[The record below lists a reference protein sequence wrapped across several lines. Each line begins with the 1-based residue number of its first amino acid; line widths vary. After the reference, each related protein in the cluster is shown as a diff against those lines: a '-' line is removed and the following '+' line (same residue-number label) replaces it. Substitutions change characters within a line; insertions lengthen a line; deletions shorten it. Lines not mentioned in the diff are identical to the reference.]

1 MGEESDPG
9 VASVDAGG
17 GERFGGA
24 RGVLESCDGREILA
38 SGAPRRWWA
47 PRGSYERPISR
58 AFARR
63 PSETSRC
70 WFFLARRRLLSRHWT
85 MHTTPLDDDKVT
97 SYYEPFYGHD
107 VEHLALALSAL
118 RRRHDSV
125 VFLAG
130 DSSLDNKYWF
140 SSWADAVNGYETVL
154 EPPRMKRDVCYWI
167 NEQAEREGKRLGCL
181 NAAVEA
187 TSLNDRAWGRLLPQD
202 AFIRDHMTEDDVLVV
217 SVGGND
223 VALSPLLCTAVNLAV
238 LVCCVPRPCLER
250 GACASP
256 PNVNALVDCGCCGC
270 GVPGCVAGLAGWPPG
285 CVPITRTSARRVH
298 LRPLFS
304 PSRRISP
311 HDPPR
316 GLVSAS
322 PQVRIPGRLVQESRA
337 KLRSA
342 TVRRAKTET
351 SARVHHLLPRGARQ
365 RELGGRGALPDAIQR
380 RPGEAPVRHPADLQA
395 RHQPRR
401 RPRSGGGPRAAVRG
415 VGRARRER
423 LRTARGAVRR
433 GGKEDGGGVSPQAPR
448 RKRTVVEAMTK
459 DRREGEPRVERLAAR
474 NAETTIFWRVT
485 RVILR
490 FVRSMHSI
498 SVRLVV

>member
-1 MGEESDPG
+1 MGGKIRPWR
-9 VASVDAGG
+9 ASVDDG
-17 GERFGGA
+17 GEEQFGDA
-24 RGVLESCDGREILA
+24 RGLLESCDGRERLA
-38 SGAPRRWWA
+38 SEAPRRGWA
-47 PRGSYERPISR
+47 GTSR
-58 AFARR
+58 
-63 PSETSRC
+63 ETSRAVYPGAKSQPLRERPRLRSCAFSRCC
-70 WFFLARRRLLSRHWT
+70 WFFLAPPRLSRQWK
-85 MHTTPLDDDKVT
+85 MHTAPLDDDKVT

-202 AFIRDHMTEDDVLVV
+202 AFIRDHITEDDVLVV

-270 GVPGCVAGLAGWPPG
+270 GVPGCVAGLWGWPPG
-285 CVPITRTSARRVH
+285 CVSIARTSATRVH
-298 LRPLFS
+298 LRPVS
-304 PSRRISP
+304 SAVSMNINSRSTPSSRFRVPAGSDTSSTCSRI
-311 HDPPR
+311 
-316 GLVSAS
+316 AW
-322 PQVRIPGRLVQESRA
+322 
-337 KLRSA
+337 
-342 TVRRAKTET
+342 KTT
-351 SARVHHLLPRGARQ
+351 FG
-365 RELGGRGALPDAIQR
+365 DC
-380 RPGEAPVRHPADLQA
+380 
-395 RHQPRR
+395 
-401 RPRSGGGPRAAVRG
+401 
-415 VGRARRER
+415 ARRENR
-423 LRTARGAVRR
+423 NECSCAPSITPRSAPAGAGRTRR
-433 GGKEDGGGVSPQAPR
+433 S
-448 RKRTVVEAMTK
+448 
-459 DRREGEPRVERLAAR
+459 L
-474 NAETTIFWRVT
+474 
-485 RVILR
+485 
-490 FVRSMHSI
+490 
-498 SVRLVV
+498 

>member
-1 MGEESDPG
+1 MHLRRDDQPHGALPGDSEIDQLFRIFRVLGTPDDGMWPSVSTLPDYKAQFPQWKAKPWEEICPALGEDGLDLLRSLLRYAPHERISARDACSHRFFDDYEPAREAREAAGGREVSRGAASEGKRERERATRMTRRHRHPRRRGMYQYQRAAGPG
-9 VASVDAGG
+9 EVDGGNIRPWRASVDDG
-17 GERFGGA
+17 GEEQFGDA
-24 RGVLESCDGREILA
+24 RGLLESCDGRERLA
-38 SGAPRRWWA
+38 SEAPRRGWA
-47 PRGSYERPISR
+47 PREKRRGRCDNCAKSQSAGERHYASDR
-58 AFARR
+58 DFARV
-63 PSETSRC
+63 PSLVVVGFSSLPR
-70 WFFLARRRLLSRHWT
+70 LSRQWK
-85 MHTTPLDDDKVT
+85 MHTAPLDDDKVT

-202 AFIRDHMTEDDVLVV
+202 AFIRDHITEDDVLVV

-270 GVPGCVAGLAGWPPG
+270 GVPGCVAGLWGWPPG
-285 CVPITRTSARRVH
+285 A
-298 LRPLFS
+298 S
-304 PSRRISP
+304 PSP
-311 HDPPR
+311 
-316 GLVSAS
+316 
-322 PQVRIPGRLVQESRA
+322 
-337 KLRSA
+337 
-342 TVRRAKTET
+342 
-351 SARVHHLLPRGARQ
+351 
-365 RELGGRGALPDAIQR
+365 
-380 RPGEAPVRHPADLQA
+380 
-395 RHQPRR
+395 
-401 RPRSGGGPRAAVRG
+401 
-415 VGRARRER
+415 GRARH
-423 LRTARGAVRR
+423 A
-433 GGKEDGGGVSPQAPR
+433 
-448 RKRTVVEAMTK
+448 
-459 DRREGEPRVERLAAR
+459 
-474 NAETTIFWRVT
+474 
-485 RVILR
+485 
-490 FVRSMHSI
+490 SI
-498 SVRLVV
+498 SVPFPRPSR

>member
-1 MGEESDPG
+1 MIIVPNLR
-9 VASVDAGG
+9 V
-17 GERFGGA
+17 
-24 RGVLESCDGREILA
+24 LA
-38 SGAPRRWWA
+38 SDTT
-47 PRGSYERPISR
+47 R
-58 AFARR
+58 ATA
-63 PSETSRC
+63 TSLVC
-70 WFFLARRRLLSRHWT
+70 LLSLLLVFLAPPRLSRQWK
-85 MHTTPLDDDKVT
+85 MHTAPLDDDKVT

-202 AFIRDHMTEDDVLVV
+202 AFIRDHITEDDVLVV

-270 GVPGCVAGLAGWPPG
+270 GVPGCVAGLWGWPPG
-285 CVPITRTSARRVH
+285 CVSIARTSATRVH
-298 LRPLFS
+298 LRPVS
-304 PSRRISP
+304 SAVSMNINSRSTPSSRFRVPAGSDTSSTCSRI
-311 HDPPR
+311 
-316 GLVSAS
+316 AW
-322 PQVRIPGRLVQESRA
+322 
-337 KLRSA
+337 
-342 TVRRAKTET
+342 KTT
-351 SARVHHLLPRGARQ
+351 FG
-365 RELGGRGALPDAIQR
+365 DC
-380 RPGEAPVRHPADLQA
+380 
-395 RHQPRR
+395 
-401 RPRSGGGPRAAVRG
+401 
-415 VGRARRER
+415 ARRENR
-423 LRTARGAVRR
+423 NECSCAPSITPRSAPAGAGRTRR
-433 GGKEDGGGVSPQAPR
+433 S
-448 RKRTVVEAMTK
+448 
-459 DRREGEPRVERLAAR
+459 L
-474 NAETTIFWRVT
+474 
-485 RVILR
+485 
-490 FVRSMHSI
+490 
-498 SVRLVV
+498 